1 MDSADYGGNINIFTV
16 CRYLTQLN
24 TTDSNN
30 AWNRHRIVVVGPK
43 SSGKTTLI
51 HKLLEKPIQ
60 ERSERMAQGLKIHE
74 WKTKSK
80 TLQFWKRLDSIFD
93 IWDFSGASVSHKL

>member
-1 MDSADYGGNINIFTV
+1 MDSADYGGSINIFTV